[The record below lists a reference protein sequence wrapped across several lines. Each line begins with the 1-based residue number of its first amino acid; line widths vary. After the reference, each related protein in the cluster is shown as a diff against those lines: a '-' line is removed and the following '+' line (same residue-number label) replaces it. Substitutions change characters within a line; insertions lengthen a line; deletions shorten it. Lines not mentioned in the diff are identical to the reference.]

1 MKELWLKKE
10 NAKVDCADDAVTI
23 IDENSPLAIHA
34 TGKLDTYIF
43 GRFEFFENFTK
54 QGNDRP

>member
-23 IDENSPLAIHA
+23 IDSSPLAIHA
-34 TGKLDTYIF
+34 KGKISTYLF
-43 GRFEFFENFTK
+43 GRFVFFENFTK
-54 QGNDRP
+54 QEEE

>member
-23 IDENSPLAIHA
+23 IDSSPLAIHA
-34 TGKLDTYIF
+34 KEKISTYVF
-43 GRFEFFENFTK
+43 GPFVFFENFTK
-54 QGNDRP
+54 QEEE

>member
-10 NAKVDCADDAVTI
+10 NAKVDCADDAVAI
-23 IDENSPLAIHA
+23 IDSGPLAIHA
-34 TGKLDTYIF
+34 KGKTGTYLF

-54 QGNDRP
+54 PSDDGND

>member
-23 IDENSPLAIHA
+23 IEDGPLAIHA
-34 TGKLDTYIF
+34 KGEIDTYLF
-43 GRFEFFENFTK
+43 GRFVFFENFTK
-54 QGNDRP
+54 LEK

>member
-10 NAKVDCADDAVTI
+10 NAKVDCADDAVAI
-23 IDENSPLAIHA
+23 IEDSPLAIHA
-34 TGKLDTYIF
+34 KGKIDTYIF

-54 QGNDRP
+54 QGN